1 MVGFRDRRRCQ
12 IRPRDVLRTA
22 LHNLTRH
29 KVRTALTTVG
39 VIVGILTIVTM
50 VSLGNGVHTEMRQ
63 AFEGVGLETIRLYPV
78 TEDVGSYEL
87 FGLAPRTKLVTPD
100 LVQQLAARDDVVEV
114 VPYLDLPG
122 SIRMTLRLGGQEIHA
137 DPRVPRLD
145 SMQDPF
151 GAPAR
156 TLAGQGDPPPEGG
169 SIVVSASLLERLREE
184 AGSAGDGPQPGDAN
198 DDELVALVGQDVE
211 LVLHAPRG
219 ESQSY
224 LFQIAGI
231 ADLQWGSVSLALP
244 DRLRMLEWW
253 YNDPDYLAQRGY
265 DSVLIRARSLNDAA
279 QLVDWLN
286 GLGYDVQ
293 SLKMMLDLANRGMT
307 ILKTMLGS
315 VGGLA
320 LLVASIGIANTMIMS
335 VYERTKEIG
344 VLKAVGA
351 SPAQIRG
358 LFVVEASLIG
368 LLGGVV
374 GTILGWLLGL
384 GLNWLILEILEWQQV
399 PMQGTFFVIAWW
411 LVLGALVFATLV
423 GLLAGLYPAA
433 RAAHLAPLD
442 ALRYE

>member
-1 MVGFRDRRRCQ
+1 MVRSRGRGRCQ
-12 IRPRDVLRTA
+12 IRLQDVLLTA
-22 LHNLTRH
+22 LHNLARH
-29 KVRTALTTVG
+29 KARTALTTVG

-63 AFEGVGLETIRLYPV
+63 AFEGVGLETVRLYPV

-87 FGLAPRTKLVTPD
+87 FGLAPRTKLVTPE
-100 LVQQLAARDDVVEV
+100 LVEQLAAREDVAEV

-122 SIRMTLRLGGQEIHA
+122 SIRMTLLLDGQEIRA
-137 DPRVPRLD
+137 DPRVPRPD
-145 SMQDPF
+145 SMQEPF
-151 GAPAR
+151 GVPAR
-156 TLAGQGDPPPEGG
+156 TLAGEGSPPPEGG
-169 SIVVSASLLERLREE
+169 GIIVSASVLERLREE
-184 AGSAGDGPQPGDAN
+184 ADPAGDGLRPGN
-198 DDELVALVGQDVE
+198 ETGEELAALVGREVE

-219 ESQSY
+219 ESQSFS
-224 LFQIAGI
+224 FQIAGVT
-231 ADLQWGSVSLALP
+231 DQQWGNVSLALA

-286 GLGYDVQ
+286 GLGYNVQ

-344 VLKAVGA
+344 ILKAVGA

-399 PMQGTFFVIAWW
+399 PMEGTFFVIAWW